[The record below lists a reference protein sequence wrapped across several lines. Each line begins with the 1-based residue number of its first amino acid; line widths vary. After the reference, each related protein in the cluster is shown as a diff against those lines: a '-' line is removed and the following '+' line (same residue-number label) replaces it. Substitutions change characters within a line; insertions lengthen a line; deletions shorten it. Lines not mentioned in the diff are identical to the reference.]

1 MTSRMG
7 TAATQPT
14 QPCFPWCKTA
24 RPVIFCWSYW
34 RPDSTATR
42 RTISPHFH
50 LIDSIQ
56 LAVLQRSETKML
68 AHASFL
74 EMLHSQGREPA
85 QRWLSEHA
93 HAVGR
98 YGTVNQAQWLD

>member
-1 MTSRMG
+1 M
-7 TAATQPT
+7 
-14 QPCFPWCKTA
+14 
-24 RPVIFCWSYW
+24 
-34 RPDSTATR
+34 
-42 RTISPHFH
+42 
-50 LIDSIQ
+50 
-56 LAVLQRSETKML
+56 QRSETKML